1 MSDTTYTVRAY
12 AKGVDQ
18 APRKVSLVAAL
29 VRGRTVADALVIL
42 EHVPKRAAMPV
53 KKAIDSAKANAINN
67 HGLDAN
73 SLRIVTLSVTTGA
86 RMKRYK
92 PASKGRALP
101 FQKKTSNI
109 LVEVAGVE
117 KPKKAPAKKTEAK
130 SEVKTEAKA
139 EAKPAKSAAK
149 KAAKPA
155 AKKEEK

>member
-1 MSDTTYTVRAY
+1 MSDTTYTVRSY

-42 EHVPKRAAMPV
+42 EHVPKRAALPV

-67 HGLDAN
+67 HGLDGN
-73 SLRIVTLSVTTGA
+73 SLRIVTLSVTTGT
-86 RMKRYK
+86 RMKRFK
-92 PASKGRALP
+92 PASRGRALP

-109 LVEVAGVE
+109 LVEVSGIE
-117 KPKKAPAKKTEAK
+117 KPKKAPAKKADT
-130 SEVKTEAKA
+130 
-139 EAKPAKSAAK
+139 KPAT

>member
-1 MSDTTYTVRAY
+1 MADNSFTVRAY

-18 APRKVSLVAAL
+18 TPRKVSLVAAL

-67 HGLDAN
+67 HGLDAK
-73 SLRIVTLSVTTGA
+73 SLVITTLSVTTGT
-86 RMKRYK
+86 RLRRFK
-92 PASKGRALP
+92 PASRGRALP

-109 LVEVAGVE
+109 LVEVTGVE
-117 KPKKAPAKKTEAK
+117 KPKKAP
-130 SEVKTEAKA
+130 VKKA
-139 EAKPAKSAAK
+139 ETKVETKKPAT